1 MIRCMTFAAAL
12 LATAACSTAKV
23 DDTAN
28 AGLPPLCKPG
38 VSLGKVAVVPLTHWR
53 ADQKEPAVRE
63 AIAQAAINKAFKQ
76 VPCAQSVSVSAIKP
90 DTDGETALAAARASG
105 ADTAVQVR
113 IEELGPIALISI
125 PAVWSTW
132 SDVKFNLKAVHLGSG
147 ETLLDI
153 ARHRKVGGAFNV
165 RGLAPLQGEL
175 ETGLRD
181 LILAAPEK

>member
-1 MIRCMTFAAAL
+1 MIRRPMVAAAL
-12 LATAACSTAKV
+12 LASAACSTAKV
-23 DDTAN
+23 DDTAS

-38 VSLGKVAVVPLTHWR
+38 TSLGKVAVVPLTRWR

-63 AIAQAAINKAFKQ
+63 AIAEAAINKAFER
-76 VPCAQSVSVSAIKP
+76 VPCAQSVTVSAIRP
-90 DTDGETALAAARASG
+90 DTDGEAALAAARASG

-113 IEELGPIALISI
+113 IEELGPVAVISI

-132 SDVKFNLKAVHLGSG
+132 SDVSFNLKAVRLGSG

-153 ARHRKVGGAFNV
+153 GRHRKVGGAFNV

-181 LILAAPEK
+181 LILAAPES